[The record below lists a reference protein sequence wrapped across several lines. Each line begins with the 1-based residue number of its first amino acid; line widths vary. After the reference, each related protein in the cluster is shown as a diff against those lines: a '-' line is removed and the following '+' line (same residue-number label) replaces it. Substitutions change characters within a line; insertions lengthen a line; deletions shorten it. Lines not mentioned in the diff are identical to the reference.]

1 MKKTILPVAVLI
13 FVSSIFFFLN
23 LGSIPLMEPDEGRNA
38 EVARELLA
46 TGDWLTPHLDF
57 IRYLDKPILFF
68 WAAAGSMKL
77 MGVNEFAARFP
88 SALSALIGVLAVYFL
103 GRRMFG
109 GRAGLLSG
117 VVLASSPLY
126 YGLGRIVIFD
136 MMLTAFITLTMLFFL
151 LGFTEQE
158 GRRKRLFYLLSWAA
172 MALAVLTKGPIG
184 AVFPLGIIGVF
195 LVLTGNLRRIRE
207 MEPVLGPLIFLA
219 LAAPWYVLVSLKNP
233 EYPYYFFIAEHLLR
247 YTTTKF
253 HRAKPFWYYVP
264 LVVGGLLPWIFF
276 LPSAFTRFLQKKWRE
291 RDRET
296 VNLRLPVIWVAII
309 FLFFSFSKTKMPAYI
324 LPLFPAAAL
333 LMGKYW
339 DDYLSERVNGA
350 YVKAPLV
357 VLIGL
362 SLLLGGALLFSDGV
376 VRVVQLRAG
385 AYWTSGARDLLRHAG
400 MTMLVFGAAALSL
413 IAFLRKNRAVH
424 FAIVSVLLVL
434 LFAAGIASLKLDSSY
449 RSSKDVAR
457 RVLAERR
464 PGDRVLTYE
473 NFPSSFLF
481 YMGEQVPVVAEFK
494 GILGSNFIL
503 YYDQNARGTAG
514 SSIMGRKEF
523 RALLADRS
531 KRVYI
536 VTREEGGRR
545 MQGELGASSGKLER
559 IMEQGKTS
567 LWVRRESR

>member
-1 MKKTILPVAVLI
+1 MKKMTLHIILLVLVSAV
-13 FVSSIFFFLN
+13 FFFLN
-23 LGSIPLMEPDEGRNA
+23 LGSIALMEPDEGRNA
-38 EVARELLA
+38 EVAREILA
-46 TGDWLTPHLDF
+46 TGDRLTPHLDF

-88 SALSALIGVLAVYFL
+88 SALSALIGVLAIYFL

-136 MMLTAFITLTMLFFL
+136 MMLMAFITLTMLFFL

-158 GRRKRLFYLLSWAA
+158 GGRKKLFYLLSWAA

-184 AVFPLGIIGVF
+184 AVFPLGIIGIF

-207 MEPVLGPLIFLA
+207 MEPVLGPLVFLA

-247 YTTTKF
+247 YATTKF
-253 HRAKPFWYYVP
+253 HRVKPFWYYVP
-264 LVVGGLLPWIFF
+264 VVVVGLLPWIFF
-276 LPSAFTRFLQKKWRE
+276 LPSAFTRFLRRKWKG

-296 VNLRLPVIWVAII
+296 VNLLLPVIWAAII
-309 FLFFSFSKTKMPAYI
+309 FLFFSFSKAKMPAYI

-357 VLIGL
+357 LLIGL
-362 SLLLGGALLFSDGV
+362 SLLLGNALLFSDGM
-376 VRVVQLRAG
+376 VRVIRLRAG
-385 AYWTSGARDLLRHAG
+385 AYWTSGAQDLLRHAG
-400 MTMLVFGAAALSL
+400 MTMLVFGLAALSL

-424 FAIVSVLLVL
+424 FAIVSVLSVL
-434 LFAAGIASLKLDSSY
+434 LFAAGISSLKLDSSF
-449 RSSKDVAR
+449 RSSKDVAQ

-464 PGDRVLTYE
+464 PGDSVLMYE

-503 YYDQNARGTAG
+503 DYDLNMRGTAG

-523 RALLADRS
+523 RAILADRS

-545 MQGELGASSGKLER
+545 MQGEIGASSGKLER
-559 IMEQGKTS
+559 IMERGKTS
-567 LWVRRESR
+567 LWVRKESR